1 MRQVLRIYLRHDFD
15 LIGLRMQGVSLA
27 KLAKTALEAY
37 ANGKR
42 IHIFLDS
49 VKETDDKEVGSIL
62 QKESWNKDKKEKIA
76 ATFKC
81 EFTTHDPNAERLLKN
96 IKKNY
101 RNQFVKTLIRNTLTE
116 QFLTPF
122 FSNETDVNNENAY
135 LGAVNTDYIPNLIP
149 APMIGNKFNAED
161 YLVVPKAY
169 LENKELIEIERLK
182 EISQTVSEEPLD
194 IPTENNTENKSTV
207 VKESNIVNEA
217 SEIATT
223 DKDTVTNN
231 IVPVMEE
238 PSDDT
243 SDDVSN
249 KAVSDDLN
257 KNIDNMFD
265 SLMMEL

>member
-182 EISQTVSEEPLD
+182 EISQTVSEEPL
-194 IPTENNTENKSTV
+194 
-207 VKESNIVNEA
+207 EA